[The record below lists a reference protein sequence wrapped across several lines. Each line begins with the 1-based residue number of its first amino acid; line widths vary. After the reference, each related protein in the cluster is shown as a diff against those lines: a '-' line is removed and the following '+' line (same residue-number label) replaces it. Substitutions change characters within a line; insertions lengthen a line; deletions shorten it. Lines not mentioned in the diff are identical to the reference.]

1 LILSVDSKG
10 GKVSVGGWKEE
21 SPYTPQ
27 DLAKVWDQKP
37 IWGYLY
43 TVVERDGTLE
53 GVDPKPYEEFKRVSK
68 KPLLASGGVASL
80 EDLKKLYGLVEGVV
94 VGKAIYE
101 GKIDLREL
109 K

>member
-1 LILSVDSKG
+1 VDG
-10 GKVSVGGWKEE
+10 RRRV
-21 SPYTPQ
+21 PYTPQ

-80 EDLKKLYGLVEGVV
+80 EDLKKLYGLVKEWWLERQSTRV
-94 VGKAIYE
+94 
-101 GKIDLREL
+101 R
-109 K
+109 